1 MLVVLCLSLACQK
14 QNEWLDI
21 KRNLSDVSPSSLADL
36 QAVLDNSNSFNS
48 GYPMLGLLGTD
59 NLYLSE
65 KNLSAAGQI
74 ERNAYLW
81 IKDIFQ
87 TSSAV
92 EFSAPYIRISAA
104 NVVLEVLGNVKDVS
118 ADRARWNDIRGQ
130 ALFHRAF
137 AYYGLSQLF
146 CKSYQQATAATDQGL
161 QLRTSS
167 DPNLVVKR
175 SSVAQTYEFML
186 DDLKLALELLPQT
199 SAHLTRPGKVA
210 TRGLLA
216 KIYLAMKDYQ
226 NAEKYASEALGENP
240 AMLDFNSSVI
250 KPNDPFVFPAY
261 SVPHQNPEILFYANA
276 QSWAT
281 IWPVYGVAY
290 VDSVLY
296 ASYDSSDLRKS
307 LFFKMDTHGLPQ
319 FTGSYSG
326 TYYNFGGIAKNEL
339 TLIQAESLARTG
351 SAELALG
358 KLNALLFARFRR
370 GSFKPYSH
378 QSDNQTLELILSE
391 RRKELA
397 FTGQLRWEDL
407 RRLPPASAIVHIF
420 QGNRYELNAGDPRWV
435 FPLPDQEIALSA
447 VEQNPR

>member
-1 MLVVLCLSLACQK
+1 MKLLLQLFSATGRQTFRWSICHGIRWST
-14 QNEWLDI
+14 
-21 KRNLSDVSPSSLADL
+21 SPK
-36 QAVLDNSNSFNS
+36 
-48 GYPMLGLLGTD
+48 YPLLGTD

-104 NVVLEVLGNVKDVS
+104 NIVLEVLGNVKDVS

-186 DDLKLALELLPQT
+186 DDLKQALELLPQT
-199 SAHLTRPGKVA
+199 PAHLTRPGKVA
-210 TRGLLA
+210 ARGLLA

-290 VDSVLY
+290 VDSVL
-296 ASYDSSDLRKS
+296 
-307 LFFKMDTHGLPQ
+307 
-319 FTGSYSG
+319 
-326 TYYNFGGIAKNEL
+326 
-339 TLIQAESLARTG
+339 
-351 SAELALG
+351 
-358 KLNALLFARFRR
+358 
-370 GSFKPYSH
+370 
-378 QSDNQTLELILSE
+378 
-391 RRKELA
+391 
-397 FTGQLRWEDL
+397 
-407 RRLPPASAIVHIF
+407 
-420 QGNRYELNAGDPRWV
+420 
-435 FPLPDQEIALSA
+435 
-447 VEQNPR
+447 